1 MYDFDQ
7 VKELLQ
13 LVASSGV
20 GELEIERN
28 GYRLRIAGQQTTVV
42 AAPAVAPVTAPAAA
56 PAAPA
61 PAEPASA
68 PTAPSAGSE
77 PEAPAI
83 DSSLHVL
90 NSPIVGTFYS
100 APDPDSEVFV
110 KPGDPVKKGQVV
122 CIVEAMKLMNEIEC
136 DVDGTVVE
144 VLQEN
149 AQAVEFGQPLFTIR
163 PA

>member
-13 LVASSGV
+13 LVATSGV

-28 GYRLRIAGQQTTVV
+28 GFRLRIAGQQATVV
-42 AAPAVAPVTAPAAA
+42 AAAPAPVAAA
-56 PAAPA
+56 SPAPAPA
-61 PAEPASA
+61 PAETADAS
-68 PTAPSAGSE
+68 SAETSGKSSE
-77 PEAPAI
+77 AAI

-100 APDPDSEVFV
+100 APNPDSEDFV
-110 KPGDPVKKGQVV
+110 KAGDSVSKGQVV
-122 CIVEAMKLMNEIEC
+122 CIVEAMKLMNEIES